1 MPPSL
6 QRKYLSV
13 VDTEIGDG
21 EMLALA
27 STWEVDR
34 VKDRVMPGAYTEAVS
49 RIKAGQHLPLIW
61 GHDAHGSPSN
71 FVGEVIDA
79 DETTEGLQVHA
90 RFDLDDEAGRKAYRL
105 VKRGS
110 VRALSIGYRVLDQRR
125 ASGGVTE
132 LIKIELSE
140 VSLVLTP
147 ANEGARI
154 LAVKA
159 DDTAAVPTVEELR
172 QREYALHLDP
182 DVEKIRRETRDQIL
196 AAMGAH
202 AEADYAKSL
211 RAKAE
216 RVAREHGL
224 VQISSFEC

>member
-1 MPPSL
+1 MPPRL
-6 QRKYLSV
+6 ERKYLSV

-34 VKDRVMPGAYTEAVS
+34 VNDRVMPGAYTEAVS

-61 GHDAHGSPSN
+61 GHDAHGSPLN
-71 FVGEVIDA
+71 FVGEIIDA

-90 RFDLDDEAGRKAYRL
+90 RFDLDDDAGRKAYRL

-110 VRALSIGYRVLDQRR
+110 IKALSIGYRVLDQRR
-125 ASGGVTE
+125 ASGGITE
-132 LIKIELSE
+132 LLKIELSE

-182 DVEKIRRETRDQIL
+182 DVEKVRREMRDQIL
-196 AAMGAH
+196 AAMAAH
-202 AEADYAKSL
+202 PDPDDAKSL
-211 RAKAE
+211 REKAT
-216 RVAREHGL
+216 RIAREHAPIR
-224 VQISSFEC
+224 VESFEC